1 MSVYDQ
7 ADHDG
12 YQVQV
17 VEQDGLLRV
26 IRLTGNQSQQV
37 KEEHVKEEPVKEEP
51 VKETQ
56 KAHNCKEMGCRFGN
70 YNRMVRGDL
79 VQSCGYCGKLD
90 I

>member
-1 MSVYDQ
+1 MSVNDQ
-7 ADHDG
+7 ADHNG

-17 VEQDGLLRV
+17 VEEDGVLRV
-26 IRLTGNQSQQV
+26 IRLTDNQLQEV
-37 KEEHVKEEPVKEEP
+37 KKKP

-56 KAHNCKEMGCRFGN
+56 KAHNCSEMGCCFGN